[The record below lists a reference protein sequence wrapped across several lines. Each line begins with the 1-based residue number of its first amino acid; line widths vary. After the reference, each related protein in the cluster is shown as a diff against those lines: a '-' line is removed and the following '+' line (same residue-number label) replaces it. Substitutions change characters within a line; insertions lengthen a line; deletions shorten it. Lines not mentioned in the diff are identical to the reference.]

1 MAGEFVTATWTLP
14 PSSTAA
20 QVTVSIVLPPV
31 SHPSSERA
39 SAALRRAVESTVAA
53 ASSPARCVTK
63 TRPLPVVTVTSS
75 AGAPTS
81 CPSSVS
87 VGHILAM
94 SAGAT
99 DSAPDASLSSAPAFS
114 TAEGVLSIGSGRLDA
129 MAIPAPP
136 TASAAASPAQI
147 AALRRASG
155 SARRSRIFSIGLF
168 FMAWSFRDICLF
180 GFSFGRFPPVRS

>member
-1 MAGEFVTATWTLP
+1 MVPPEGAAAGEFVTATWTLP

-99 DSAPDASLSSAPAFS
+99 DSAPAFS